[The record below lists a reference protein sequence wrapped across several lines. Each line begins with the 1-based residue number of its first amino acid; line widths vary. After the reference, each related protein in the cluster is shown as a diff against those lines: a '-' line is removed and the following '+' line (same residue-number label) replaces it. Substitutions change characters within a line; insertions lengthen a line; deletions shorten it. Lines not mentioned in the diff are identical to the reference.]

1 MQEIWHKLSADEMLT
16 VLEAVNQEIN
26 PISFHIE
33 STMVRSQNLSFYHD
47 YKLYELTDFSAVPP
61 AKKFALYAP
70 AKKAEM
76 MVWTNEP
83 IYQINSIAPIQLNEQ
98 TIADYVRF
106 FFHYVRGRHGRFLI
120 VETVDEIKWQNDPPP
135 QGRKAMQD
143 ILSPVTLINR
153 NDAGDYILTA
163 FMVFKDALFKTR
175 VTVDQKGIVTLSD
188 EELKVEGLPVL
199 TDQLVA

>member
-1 MQEIWHKLSADEMLT
+1 MQEIWHKLSADEMLS
-16 VLEAVNQEIN
+16 VLEAVNHEID
-26 PISFHIE
+26 PISFHSE
-33 STMVRSQNLSFYHD
+33 STMVRAQTLSFYEH

-70 AKKAEM
+70 KQNAQM
-76 MVWTNEP
+76 IVWTNEP
-83 IYQINSIAPIQLNEQ
+83 IYHINSKAPLLLSEQ
-98 TIADYVRF
+98 TVADYVRF

-143 ILSPVTLINR
+143 ILSPVTLIKRADN
-153 NDAGDYILTA
+153 GDYILSA

-175 VTVDQKGIVTLSD
+175 ITVDLNGIVTLSD